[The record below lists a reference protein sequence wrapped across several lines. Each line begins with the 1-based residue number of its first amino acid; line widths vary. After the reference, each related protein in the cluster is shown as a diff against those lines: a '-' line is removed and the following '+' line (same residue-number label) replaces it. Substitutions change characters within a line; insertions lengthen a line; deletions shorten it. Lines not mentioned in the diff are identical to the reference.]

1 VDDVVGSLNV
11 DANANG
17 NGREDDHGEA
27 RLILELVDQ
36 FLSAVRAL
44 AAGAC
49 VAVDHGCAESE
60 ILLNSVLEFTLD
72 ITQFGKENDFVTLPG
87 LFDGLK
93 GIDQPAQL
101 RRVVTQAFVRLN
113 AIGVSTDEFEPVQQ
127 AEHAGVFL
135 IKLFF
140 DLLLLAIGRNFR
152 EVKISL

>member
-1 VDDVVGSLNV
+1 MNFPRAAQHIPRQRPSLAQQLIQRRFKRWHRRIPHCWVIHVNILLLSNTIRTISGLIFLGRVPAAGEVDDVVGSLNV
-11 DANANG
+11 DAKANG

-60 ILLNSVLEFTLD
+60 ILLNTVLEFTLD

-87 LFDGLK
+87 LF
-93 GIDQPAQL
+93 
-101 RRVVTQAFVRLN
+101 
-113 AIGVSTDEFEPVQQ
+113 
-127 AEHAGVFL
+127 
-135 IKLFF
+135 
-140 DLLLLAIGRNFR
+140 
-152 EVKISL
+152 